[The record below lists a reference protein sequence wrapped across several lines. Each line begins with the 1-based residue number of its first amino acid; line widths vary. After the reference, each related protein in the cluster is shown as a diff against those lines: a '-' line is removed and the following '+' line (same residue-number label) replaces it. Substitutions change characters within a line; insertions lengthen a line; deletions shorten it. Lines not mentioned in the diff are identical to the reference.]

1 MVVDPLGK
9 RNSISLERTS
19 IWKVHKG
26 SKKSTK
32 ASHPSKKRKYVAS
45 ISQTTPF
52 ETIDVIDDDDRI
64 AQRIRVSFSKPL
76 MNPFEGSVFG
86 EKDKL
91 DELYH
96 YFVYPNDE
104 VEITKARS
112 EESKLVHLMA
122 FK

>member
-1 MVVDPLGK
+1 M
-9 RNSISLERTS
+9 
-19 IWKVHKG
+19 
-26 SKKSTK
+26 
-32 ASHPSKKRKYVAS
+32 AS

-104 VEITKARS
+104 VEITKAQS